1 MNDIDVLDDPALTG
15 LVAELPAIG
24 AGAPPPVGDELE
36 ALFTGNAIPIS
47 SRRGRRVAVIAL
59 VGAAALG
66 GTLGTAAADSLPNPA
81 QRFVSDVIGIL
92 TPFDLPTPADKV
104 KPSPKAPAHLTPTT
118 PAPQPTSHAS
128 ESGDD
133 SGSSKGSDDRGDDS
147 GSTSDDHSGSSG
159 SSGSD
164 DSSST
169 SGSGTSGSSGS
180 GSDDTSGTSGSGTSG
195 SGTSGSGSDD
205 STSGHSGSDDKT
217 SDSSSSGGST
227 DD

>member
-15 LVAELPAIG
+15 LVAELRAVG
-24 AGAPPPVGDELE
+24 AGTPPPVGDELE

-104 KPSPKAPAHLTPTT
+104 KPAPKAPAHLTPTT
-118 PAPQPTSHAS
+118 PAPQPTSHAG

-133 SGSSKGSDDRGDDS
+133 SGGSKGSDDRSDDS

-169 SGSGTSGSSGS
+169 SGSGTSGTSGTSGSS
-180 GSDDTSGTSGSGTSG
+180 GSDDTSGTSG

>member
-15 LVAELPAIG
+15 LVAELRAVG

-104 KPSPKAPAHLTPTT
+104 KPSPKAPAHLTPT

-133 SGSSKGSDDRGDDS
+133 SGGSKGSDDRGDDS

-169 SGSGTSGSSGS
+169 SGSGPSGTSGSS